1 MSLSE
6 QRRHHQKR
14 ALFFFYLQKSL
25 SLQNGATSLTEISNC
40 AQNATHASYAQCGA
54 EVIRTQL
61 VSNFDQGCGAVLG
74 GVKWSLN
81 KSFLWL
87 FEAFIFSLVYIV
99 DESLLTHYVRQ
110 VDCMDMILTQVRLNI
125 EWYRYGSLTG

>member
-6 QRRHHQKR
+6 QRGHHQKR

-25 SLQNGATSLTEISNC
+25 SLQNGATSLTKISNC
-40 AQNATHASYAQCGA
+40 AQNETHASYAQCGA

-74 GVKWSLN
+74 GVKWSLTVEKEHVFFMVVRSN
-81 KSFLWL
+81 F
-87 FEAFIFSLVYIV
+87 FSPCFIV

-110 VDCMDMILTQVRLNI
+110 VDCMDMNLTQVRLNI
-125 EWYRYGSLTG
+125 EW